1 MSEAKTEEVVEKK
14 PKSPM
19 VKIIILAVVVILL
32 LVLAV
37 GGTLFATGMF
47 SKKAKPDAELALEGG
62 AEAGGHGAPAAGGH
76 GAPAAGG
83 HDAPAAAGHGAPAA
97 GGHGDAKGGHGDDK
111 KGAAPNK
118 KMVPADANAVFEK
131 SYMELDE
138 KKALV
143 SNVSGSRKVMQV
155 NLSLMTTYDERVF
168 KKVEKHRVALRSA
181 ALDVLRQVTEADLTK
196 PDFRAELAVKIRE
209 KINSELE
216 RLERFGGI
224 EEVFF
229 SEFVYQ

>member
-1 MSEAKTEEVVEKK
+1 MSEAKTEEVEEKK

-19 VKIIILAVVVILL
+19 VKIIVLVVVVILL

-47 SKKAKPDAELALEGG
+47 SKKAKPDAELLLEGE
-62 AEAGGHGAPAAGGH
+62 AVAGGHGAPAAGGH
-76 GAPAAGG
+76 GEAK
-83 HDAPAAAGHGAPAA
+83 
-97 GGHGDAKGGHGDDK
+97 GGHGEAKGGHGDDK
-111 KGAAPNK
+111 KGATPNK

-168 KKVEKHRVALRSA
+168 KNVEKHRVALRSA

-196 PDFRAELAVKIRE
+196 PDFRGELAVKIRE

>member
-1 MSEAKTEEVVEKK
+1 MSEAKTEEVEEKK

-19 VKIIILAVVVILL
+19 VKIIVLVVVVILL

-47 SKKAKPDAELALEGG
+47 SKKAKPDAELALEG
-62 AEAGGHGAPAAGGH
+62 AADAGGHGAPAAGGH
-76 GAPAAGG
+76 GEAK
-83 HDAPAAAGHGAPAA
+83 
-97 GGHGDAKGGHGDDK
+97 GGHGEAKGGHGDDK
-111 KGAAPNK
+111 KGATPNK

-168 KKVEKHRVALRSA
+168 KNVEKHRVALRSA

-196 PDFRAELAVKIRE
+196 PDFRGELAVKIRE

>member
-1 MSEAKTEEVVEKK
+1 MSEAKTEEVEEKK

-19 VKIIILAVVVILL
+19 VKIIVLVVVVILL

-47 SKKAKPDAELALEGG
+47 SKKAKPDAELALEG
-62 AEAGGHGAPAAGGH
+62 AADAGGHGAPAAGGH
-76 GAPAAGG
+76 GEAK
-83 HDAPAAAGHGAPAA
+83 
-97 GGHGDAKGGHGDDK
+97 GGHGEAKGGHGDDK
-111 KGAAPNK
+111 KGATPNK

-168 KKVEKHRVALRSA
+168 KNVEKHRVALRSA

>member
-76 GAPAAGG
+76 
-83 HDAPAAAGHGAPAA
+83 DAPAAAGHGAPAA
-97 GGHGDAKGGHGDDK
+97 GGHGEAKGGHGDDK

-168 KKVEKHRVALRSA
+168 KNVEKHRVALRSA

>member
-1 MSEAKTEEVVEKK
+1 MSEAKTEEVEEKK

-19 VKIIILAVVVILL
+19 VKIILLVVVVILL

-47 SKKAKPDAELALEGG
+47 SKKAKPDAELLLEGG
-62 AEAGGHGAPAAGGH
+62 AVAGGHGAPAAGGH

-83 HDAPAAAGHGAPAA
+83 HGE
-97 GGHGDAKGGHGDDK
+97 AKGGHGDDK
-111 KGAAPNK
+111 KGATPNK
-118 KMVPADANAVFEK
+118 KMMPADANAVFEK

-168 KKVEKHRVALRSA
+168 KNVEKHRVALRSA

>member
-19 VKIIILAVVVILL
+19 VKIIILVVVVILL

-47 SKKAKPDAELALEGG
+47 SKKAKPDAELALEG
-62 AEAGGHGAPAAGGH
+62 AADAGGHGAPAAAGH
-76 GAPAAGG
+76 G
-83 HDAPAAAGHGAPAA
+83 APAAAGHGAPAA
-97 GGHGDAKGGHGDDK
+97 GGHGEAKGGHGDDK

-168 KKVEKHRVALRSA
+168 KNVEKHRVALRSA

>member
-1 MSEAKTEEVVEKK
+1 MSEAKTEEVEAK

-19 VKIIILAVVVILL
+19 LKIIILVVVVILL
-32 LVLAV
+32 MVLAV
-37 GGTLFATGMF
+37 GGTLFSTGML
-47 SKKAKPDAELALEGG
+47 SKKDKPDAELVLEEGV
-62 AEAGGHGAPAAGGH
+62 EAKGHDAPAAGGH
-76 GAPAAGG
+76 GN
-83 HDAPAAAGHGAPAA
+83 DAPAA

-111 KGAAPNK
+111 KGGTPGGTPNK
-118 KMVPADANAVFEK
+118 KPVPADANALFEK

-143 SNVSGSRKVMQV
+143 ANVSGSRKVMQV
-155 NLSLMTTYDERVF
+155 TLSLMTTYDDRVF
-168 KKVEKHRVALRSA
+168 KNVEKHRAALRSSV
-181 ALDVLRQVTEADLTK
+181 LDVLRLVTEADLAK
-196 PDFRAELAVKIRE
+196 PDFRAELAVKLRE
-209 KINSELE
+209 RINSELE

>member
-1 MSEAKTEEVVEKK
+1 MSEAKTEEVEEKK

-19 VKIIILAVVVILL
+19 VKIIVLVVVVILL

-47 SKKAKPDAELALEGG
+47 SKKAKPDAELLLEGG
-62 AEAGGHGAPAAGGH
+62 AVAGGHGAPAAGGH

-83 HDAPAAAGHGAPAA
+83 HGE
-97 GGHGDAKGGHGDDK
+97 AKGGHGDDK
-111 KGAAPNK
+111 KGATPNK
-118 KMVPADANAVFEK
+118 KMMPADANAVFEK

-168 KKVEKHRVALRSA
+168 KNVEKHRVALRSA
-181 ALDVLRQVTEADLTK
+181 ALVVLRQVTEADLTK

>member
-1 MSEAKTEEVVEKK
+1 MSEAKTEEVEEKK

-19 VKIIILAVVVILL
+19 VKIIVLVVVVILL

-47 SKKAKPDAELALEGG
+47 SKKAKPDAELLLEGE
-62 AEAGGHGAPAAGGH
+62 AVAGGHGAPAAGGH
-76 GAPAAGG
+76 GEAK
-83 HDAPAAAGHGAPAA
+83 
-97 GGHGDAKGGHGDDK
+97 GGHGEAKGGHGDDK
-111 KGAAPNK
+111 KGATPNK

-155 NLSLMTTYDERVF
+155 NLSLMTTYDE
-168 KKVEKHRVALRSA
+168 HRVALRSA

-196 PDFRAELAVKIRE
+196 PDFRGELAVKIRE

>member
-1 MSEAKTEEVVEKK
+1 MSEAKTEEVEEK
-14 PKSPM
+14 PKGSKL
-19 VKIIILAVVVILL
+19 KIIILAVVVIIL

-37 GGTLFATGMF
+37 GGTLFATGML
-47 SKKAKPDAELALEGG
+47 SKKDKPSAEQLLGEDADAKGR
-62 AEAGGHGAPAAGGH
+62 
-76 GAPAAGG
+76 
-83 HDAPAAAGHGAPAA
+83 DAPAAAD
-97 GGHGDAKGGHGDDK
+97 HGDAKGGHGNDK
-111 KGAAPNK
+111 KGGTPGGTPNK
-118 KMVPADANAVFEK
+118 KLVPAGANAPFEK

-143 SNVSGSRKVMQV
+143 ANVSGSRKVMQV
-155 NLSLMTTYDERVF
+155 TLSLMTTYDDRVF
-168 KKVEKHRVALRSA
+168 KNVEKHRAALRSSV
-181 ALDVLRQVTEADLTK
+181 LDVLRLVTEPDLAK
-196 PDFRAELAVKIRE
+196 PDFRAELAVKLRE

>member
-47 SKKAKPDAELALEGG
+47 SKKAKPDAELALEG
-62 AEAGGHGAPAAGGH
+62 AADAGGHGAPAAGGH
-76 GAPAAGG
+76 GE
-83 HDAPAAAGHGAPAA
+83 
-97 GGHGDAKGGHGDDK
+97 AKGGHGDDK
-111 KGAAPNK
+111 KGATPNK
-118 KMVPADANAVFEK
+118 KMMPADANAVFEK

-168 KKVEKHRVALRSA
+168 KNVEKHRVALRSA

>member
-1 MSEAKTEEVVEKK
+1 MSEAKTEEVEEKK

-19 VKIIILAVVVILL
+19 VKIIVLVVVVILL

-47 SKKAKPDAELALEGG
+47 SKKAKPDAELALEG
-62 AEAGGHGAPAAGGH
+62 AADAGGHGAPAAGGH
-76 GAPAAGG
+76 GE
-83 HDAPAAAGHGAPAA
+83 
-97 GGHGDAKGGHGDDK
+97 AKGGHGDDK
-111 KGAAPNK
+111 KGATPNK

-168 KKVEKHRVALRSA
+168 KNVEKHRVALRSA

>member
-14 PKSPM
+14 PKGPM

-76 GAPAAGG
+76 
-83 HDAPAAAGHGAPAA
+83 DAPAAAGHGAPAA
-97 GGHGDAKGGHGDDK
+97 GGHGEAKGGHGDDK

-168 KKVEKHRVALRSA
+168 KNVEKHRVALRSA

>member
-1 MSEAKTEEVVEKK
+1 MSEAKTEEVEEKK

-19 VKIIILAVVVILL
+19 VKIIVLVVVVILL

-47 SKKAKPDAELALEGG
+47 SKKAKPDAELLLEGG
-62 AEAGGHGAPAAGGH
+62 AVAGGHGASAAGGH
-76 GAPAAGG
+76 GEAK
-83 HDAPAAAGHGAPAA
+83 
-97 GGHGDAKGGHGDDK
+97 GGHGEAKGGHGDDK
-111 KGAAPNK
+111 KGATPNK
-118 KMVPADANAVFEK
+118 KMMPADANAVFEK

-168 KKVEKHRVALRSA
+168 KNVEKHRVALRSA

>member
-1 MSEAKTEEVVEKK
+1 MSEAKTEEVEEKK

-19 VKIIILAVVVILL
+19 VKIIVLVVVVILL

-47 SKKAKPDAELALEGG
+47 SKKAKPDAELALEG
-62 AEAGGHGAPAAGGH
+62 AADAGGHGAPAAGGH
-76 GAPAAGG
+76 GE
-83 HDAPAAAGHGAPAA
+83 
-97 GGHGDAKGGHGDDK
+97 AKGGHGDDK
-111 KGAAPNK
+111 KGATPNK
-118 KMVPADANAVFEK
+118 KMMPADANAVFEK

-168 KKVEKHRVALRSA
+168 KNVEKHRVALRSA

>member
-47 SKKAKPDAELALEGG
+47 SKKAKPDVELALEGAAG
-62 AEAGGHGAPAAGGH
+62 AGGHGAPAAGGH
-76 GAPAAGG
+76 GEAK
-83 HDAPAAAGHGAPAA
+83 
-97 GGHGDAKGGHGDDK
+97 GGHGEAKGGHGDDK
-111 KGAAPNK
+111 KGATPNK
-118 KMVPADANAVFEK
+118 KMMPADAKAVFEK

-168 KKVEKHRVALRSA
+168 KNVEKHRVALRSA

-209 KINSELE
+209 KNQFRTRASGALWWH
-216 RLERFGGI
+216 RGSLFL
-224 EEVFF
+224 
-229 SEFVYQ
+229 

>member
-19 VKIIILAVVVILL
+19 VKIIILAVVVIFL

-47 SKKAKPDAELALEGG
+47 SKKAKPDAELALEGAAG
-62 AEAGGHGAPAAGGH
+62 AGGHGAPAAAGH
-76 GAPAAGG
+76 G
-83 HDAPAAAGHGAPAA
+83 APAAAGHGAPAA
-97 GGHGDAKGGHGDDK
+97 GAHGEAKGGHGEAKGGHGDDK
-111 KGAAPNK
+111 KGATPNQ

-168 KKVEKHRVALRSA
+168 KNVEKHRVALRSA

>member
-1 MSEAKTEEVVEKK
+1 MSDAKTEEVEEKK
-14 PKSPM
+14 PKSQM

-47 SKKAKPDAELALEGG
+47 SKKAKPDAELLLEGG
-62 AEAGGHGAPAAGGH
+62 ADAGGHG
-76 GAPAAGG
+76 
-83 HDAPAAAGHGAPAA
+83 APAAAGHGAPAA
-97 GGHGDAKGGHGDDK
+97 GGHGDAKGGHGEAKGGHGDDK
-111 KGAAPNK
+111 KGGAPNK
-118 KMVPADANAVFEK
+118 KMVPADANATFEK
-131 SYMELDE
+131 SYMDLDE
-138 KKALV
+138 KKPLV
-143 SNVSGSRKVMQV
+143 ANVAGSRKVMQV
-155 NLSLMTTYDERVF
+155 GLSLMTTYDDRVF
-168 KKVEKHRVALRSA
+168 KNVEKHRIALRSA
-181 ALDVLRQVTEADLTK
+181 ALDVLRQVTEADLAK
-196 PDFRAELAVKIRE
+196 PDFRADLQVKLRE

>member
-47 SKKAKPDAELALEGG
+47 SKKAKPDAELALEG
-62 AEAGGHGAPAAGGH
+62 AADAGGHGAPAAGGH
-76 GAPAAGG
+76 GE
-83 HDAPAAAGHGAPAA
+83 
-97 GGHGDAKGGHGDDK
+97 AKDGHGDDK
-111 KGAAPNK
+111 KGATPNK

-168 KKVEKHRVALRSA
+168 KNVEKHRVALRSA

>member
-1 MSEAKTEEVVEKK
+1 MSDAKTEEVEEKK
-14 PKSPM
+14 PKSQM

-47 SKKAKPDAELALEGG
+47 SKKAKPDAELLLEGG
-62 AEAGGHGAPAAGGH
+62 AGAGGHG
-76 GAPAAGG
+76 
-83 HDAPAAAGHGAPAA
+83 APAAAGHGAPAA
-97 GGHGDAKGGHGDDK
+97 GGHGDAKGGHGEAKGGHGDDK
-111 KGAAPNK
+111 KGGAPNK
-118 KMVPADANAVFEK
+118 KMVPADANATFEK
-131 SYMELDE
+131 SYMDLDE
-138 KKALV
+138 KKPLV
-143 SNVSGSRKVMQV
+143 ANVAGSRKVMQV
-155 NLSLMTTYDERVF
+155 GLSLMTTYDDRVF
-168 KKVEKHRVALRSA
+168 KNVEKHRIALRSA
-181 ALDVLRQVTEADLTK
+181 ALDVLRQVTEADLAK
-196 PDFRAELAVKIRE
+196 PDFRADLQVKLRE

>member
-19 VKIIILAVVVILL
+19 VKIIILAVVVIFL

-47 SKKAKPDAELALEGG
+47 SKKAKPDAELALEGAAG
-62 AEAGGHGAPAAGGH
+62 AGGHG
-76 GAPAAGG
+76 
-83 HDAPAAAGHGAPAA
+83 APAAAGHGAPAA
-97 GGHGDAKGGHGDDK
+97 GAHGEAKGGHGDDK
-111 KGAAPNK
+111 KGATPNK

-168 KKVEKHRVALRSA
+168 KNVEKHRVALRSA

>member
-1 MSEAKTEEVVEKK
+1 MSEAKTEEVEEKK
-14 PKSPM
+14 PKSTM
-19 VKIIILAVVVILL
+19 VKIIVLVVVVILL

-47 SKKAKPDAELALEGG
+47 SKKAKPDAELALEG
-62 AEAGGHGAPAAGGH
+62 AADAGGHGAPAAGGH
-76 GAPAAGG
+76 GEAK
-83 HDAPAAAGHGAPAA
+83 
-97 GGHGDAKGGHGDDK
+97 GGHGEAKGGHGDDK
-111 KGAAPNK
+111 KGATPNK
-118 KMVPADANAVFEK
+118 KMMPADANAVFEK

-168 KKVEKHRVALRSA
+168 KNVEKHRVALRSA

>member
-19 VKIIILAVVVILL
+19 VKIIILAVVVIFL

-47 SKKAKPDAELALEGG
+47 SKKAKPDAELALEGAAG
-62 AEAGGHGAPAAGGH
+62 AGGHGAPAAAGH
-76 GAPAAGG
+76 G
-83 HDAPAAAGHGAPAA
+83 APAAAGHGAPAA
-97 GGHGDAKGGHGDDK
+97 GAHGEAKGGHGDDK
-111 KGAAPNK
+111 KGATPSK

-168 KKVEKHRVALRSA
+168 KNVEKHRVALRSA

>member
-1 MSEAKTEEVVEKK
+1 MSEAKTEEVEEKK

-19 VKIIILAVVVILL
+19 VKIIVLVVVVILL

-47 SKKAKPDAELALEGG
+47 SKKAKPDAELALEG
-62 AEAGGHGAPAAGGH
+62 AADAGGHGAPAAGGH
-76 GAPAAGG
+76 GEAK
-83 HDAPAAAGHGAPAA
+83 
-97 GGHGDAKGGHGDDK
+97 GGHGEAKGGHGDDK
-111 KGAAPNK
+111 KGATPNK
-118 KMVPADANAVFEK
+118 KMMPADANAVFEK

-168 KKVEKHRVALRSA
+168 KNVEKHRVALRSA

>member
-19 VKIIILAVVVILL
+19 VKIIILVVVVILL

-47 SKKAKPDAELALEGG
+47 SKKAKPDAELALEG
-62 AEAGGHGAPAAGGH
+62 AADAGGHGAPAAGGH
-76 GAPAAGG
+76 GEAK
-83 HDAPAAAGHGAPAA
+83 
-97 GGHGDAKGGHGDDK
+97 GGHGEAKGGHGDDK
-111 KGAAPNK
+111 KGATPNK
-118 KMVPADANAVFEK
+118 KMMPADANAVFEK

-168 KKVEKHRVALRSA
+168 KNVEKHRVALRSA